1 MNKSVNRPRRQL
13 VSVRIGSRAGESCF
27 ARIRASD
34 RLRNLFNLF
43 APFGRHH
50 PFSSEVYLD
59 SEKTG
64 PLERVEFRP
73 VAVQ

>member
-1 MNKSVNRPRRQL
+1 MNKSVNRQRL
-13 VSVRIGSRAGESCF
+13 HFVSLRMSSPAGDSCF